1 MSRYVELIDSDSF
14 YSNSNNDE
22 ENEPAGSI
30 TADHDTDEYY
40 CNPCGPRTSVVLG
53 IGSERSAFIPIG
65 HHTCLESNLCV
76 STVGGSHTVW
86 LC

>member
-40 CNPCGPRTSVVLG
+40 CNPCGPADKRCPRNRLG
-53 IGSERSAFIPIG
+53 
-65 HHTCLESNLCV
+65 TKCV
-76 STVGGSHTVW
+76 YTNWPPHVPGIQFVR
-86 LC
+86 